1 LINTEVIRSTGS
13 RRISGAS
20 FESFCGTAL
29 TADTGVWMAIQSQA
43 QIQRFH
49 RLQKPRQSGGENER
63 DPEVFGLVMTHL

>member
-1 LINTEVIRSTGS
+1 
-13 RRISGAS
+13 
-20 FESFCGTAL
+20 L

-63 DPEVFGLVMTHL
+63 DPEVFGLFMTHL